1 MTMLSLIRGYSSV
14 FQHIGDAYSKKDEQR
29 FYYGYELCIRAKTN
43 IKLLH
48 KYLYNRHNFNRKDC
62 ASLLMLA
69 RRIMRSRFRSER
81 KNIPPV

>member
-1 MTMLSLIRGYSSV
+1 MSLIKGYSSV
-14 FQHIGDAYSKKDEQR
+14 FQHIGDAYSKKHEQR

-48 KYLYNRHNFNRKDC
+48 KYLYNRHNFNRKEC

-69 RRIMRSRFRSER
+69 RRKMRSRFRSER

>member
-1 MTMLSLIRGYSSV
+1 MMSLIKGYSSV
-14 FQHIGDAYSKKDEQR
+14 FQHIGDAYSKKHEQR

-48 KYLYNRHNFNRKDC
+48 KYLYNRHNFNRKEC

-69 RRIMRSRFRSER
+69 RRKMRSRFRSER

>member
-1 MTMLSLIRGYSSV
+1 MLSLIRGYSSV

-69 RRIMRSRFRSER
+69 RRKMRSRFRSER

>member
-1 MTMLSLIRGYSSV
+1 MMSLIKGYSSV
-14 FQHIGDAYSKKDEQR
+14 FQHIGDAYSKKHEQR

-48 KYLYNRHNFNRKDC
+48 KYLYNRHNFNRKEC

-69 RRIMRSRFRSER
+69 RRKMRSRFRSER
-81 KNIPPV
+81 KNIPPM

>member
-1 MTMLSLIRGYSSV
+1 MMSLIKGYSSV
-14 FQHIGDAYSKKDEQR
+14 FQHIGDAYSKKHEQR

-69 RRIMRSRFRSER
+69 RRKMRSRFRSER
-81 KNIPPV
+81 KNIPPM

>member
-1 MTMLSLIRGYSSV
+1 M

-43 IKLLH
+43 INLLH

-69 RRIMRSRFRSER
+69 RRKMRSRFRSER